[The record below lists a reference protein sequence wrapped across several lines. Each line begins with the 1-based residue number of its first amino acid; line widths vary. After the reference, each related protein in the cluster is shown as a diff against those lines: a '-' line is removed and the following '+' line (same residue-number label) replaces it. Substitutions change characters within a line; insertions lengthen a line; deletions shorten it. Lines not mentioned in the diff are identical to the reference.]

1 MDTKY
6 LVILSAAC
14 GVGKSTVKNALN
26 ERNLL
31 PGFACIDS
39 DEVRLNW
46 WSYKGTPREQ
56 DYAADC
62 LARAFELAGEQH
74 LLFGSCCAPTDFR
87 ARIAPTLPPNVSVI
101 YIAMTCSDAEVRRR
115 LLARPPERMCS
126 DEAFIAS
133 QIDYNRWIR
142 SHSELYDLH
151 LDNTDTAID
160 ATAADVAGFING
172 IRGNILFS

>member
-1 MDTKY
+1 MKERR

-26 ERNLL
+26 ALNLL
-31 PGFACIDS
+31 PNFACIDS

-46 WSYKGTPREQ
+46 WNYKGTPREQ
-56 DYAADC
+56 DYTKDC
-62 LARAFELAGEQH
+62 LARAFELAEEKH
-74 LLFGSCCAPTDFR
+74 LLFGSCNDPISLFER
-87 ARIAPTLPPNVSVI
+87 VPLPENVTVT

-160 ATAADVAGFING
+160 TTAADVAGFING